1 MSKTK
6 FKQTMRQ
13 IMIDW
18 TNDYMNCSPRLRKLN
33 SMLQETVEEKWEPI
47 DGHYFHFVNS
57 LGFVDYT
64 TFTSENLVCKWC
76 IQTGNCFPYT
86 KEGKKMTEETTSVRI
101 TQRDIYEKL
110 IEVQAIQIE
119 LVAEI
124 KNLKDLPNRM
134 NRVEQKLARFEWIE
148 KLAFSA
154 LGAGLSGFVAA
165 LWALIR

>member
-1 MSKTK
+1 MA
-6 FKQTMRQ
+6 
-13 IMIDW
+13 
-18 TNDYMNCSPRLRKLN
+18 
-33 SMLQETVEEKWEPI
+33 
-47 DGHYFHFVNS
+47 
-57 LGFVDYT
+57 
-64 TFTSENLVCKWC
+64 
-76 IQTGNCFPYT
+76 
-86 KEGKKMTEETTSVRI
+86 EETTGVRI

-154 LGAGLSGFVAA
+154 LGAGRSGVIAA
-165 LWALIR
+165 LWALLR

>member
-1 MSKTK
+1 MA
-6 FKQTMRQ
+6 
-13 IMIDW
+13 
-18 TNDYMNCSPRLRKLN
+18 
-33 SMLQETVEEKWEPI
+33 EEI
-47 DGHYFHFVNS
+47 
-57 LGFVDYT
+57 
-64 TFTSENLVCKWC
+64 
-76 IQTGNCFPYT
+76 TG
-86 KEGKKMTEETTSVRI
+86 VRI

-110 IEVQAIQIE
+110 IELQAVQIE
-119 LVAEI
+119 LVSDI